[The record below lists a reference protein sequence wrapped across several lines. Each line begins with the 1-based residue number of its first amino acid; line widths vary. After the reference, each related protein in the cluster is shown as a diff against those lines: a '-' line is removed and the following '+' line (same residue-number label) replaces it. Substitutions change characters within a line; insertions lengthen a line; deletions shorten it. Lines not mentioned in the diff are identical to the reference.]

1 MEVDSP
7 AAVPT
12 LDGVLLTTSGGS
24 ATTLL
29 RHATKVTA
37 LVVCAGHV
45 FFGDEDGEV
54 GGWALHSLQAFV
66 TKMASVGTAPHVG
79 AVFALEAFAMDEP
92 LLFSAAAD
100 GLLAWDVTSRQCR
113 GSLQGHTS
121 AVVGLAISQGLVA
134 SGSTDGEL
142 RFWEPVS
149 RRCVADVAAH
159 SAPIQALA
167 ALQHGL
173 LASACRGGHVRL
185 WRVEEQERH
194 STSRGERVAVR
205 VASLDAHGG
214 DWITCLAPL
223 WPEAQAGSG
232 WPLEPA
238 GSSTG
243 SPLGRGWLREPQ
255 PPAHPCAHAHCMP
268 PVRTRGPEARP
279 SGRDPALRRGRESE
293 PDASPL
299 LASAGLDAH
308 VVPGADLDPGPVL
321 SPDPT
326 PSPDPDLGQVLWRP
340 GVGGLRV
347 WRPTR
352 LAGHKQPIGRL
363 CALRR
368 ESGRPALL
376 ASADWGG
383 AVRVWEL
390 ASASCVRV
398 LSLAAVGWIGWLSAC
413 PGGGCAARDALALA
427 PRAPCPRVP
436 SLASSHPPHAQHAHA
451 RLTWCAPPQFTRGGR
466 GGRRGASPCVGHRAC
481 RQRPEAAAAAPLS

>member
-1 MEVDSP
+1 MRP
-7 AAVPT
+7 HPLHAAR
-12 LDGVLLTTSGGS
+12 S
-24 ATTLL
+24 
-29 RHATKVTA
+29 HAR
-37 LVVCAGHV
+37 
-45 FFGDEDGEV
+45 
-54 GGWALHSLQAFV
+54 
-66 TKMASVGTAPHVG
+66 P
-79 AVFALEAFAMDEP
+79 
-92 LLFSAAAD
+92 
-100 GLLAWDVTSRQCR
+100 R
-113 GSLQGHTS
+113 
-121 AVVGLAISQGLVA
+121 
-134 SGSTDGEL
+134 
-142 RFWEPVS
+142 
-149 RRCVADVAAH
+149 
-159 SAPIQALA
+159 SAP
-167 ALQHGL
+167 
-173 LASACRGGHVRL
+173 
-185 WRVEEQERH
+185 
-194 STSRGERVAVR
+194 
-205 VASLDAHGG
+205 
-214 DWITCLAPL
+214 
-223 WPEAQAGSG
+223 
-232 WPLEPA
+232 
-238 GSSTG
+238 
-243 SPLGRGWLREPQ
+243 LRP
-255 PPAHPCAHAHCMP
+255 
-268 PVRTRGPEARP
+268 RP
-279 SGRDPALRRGRESE
+279 RPRRGRESE

-427 PRAPCPRVP
+427 PRAPCPRAP

-451 RLTWCAPPQFTRGGR
+451 RLTWCAPPQFTCGGR
-466 GGRRGASPCVGHRAC
+466 GGRRGASSRVGHSAEG
-481 RQRPEAAAAAPLS
+481 RQRPEAAAAAPLGVATAAAAAATTLPWCCSNRSLRYRRRSQR

>member
-1 MEVDSP
+1 MEIDSP

-37 LVVCAGHV
+37 LVVCAGHI

-66 TKMASVGTAPHVG
+66 TKMASVCTAPHVG

-159 SAPIQALA
+159 STPIQALA

-255 PPAHPCAHAHCMP
+255 PPAHPCAHTRCMP
-268 PVRTRGPEARP
+268 PDRTRGPEARP
-279 SGRDPALRRGRESE
+279 
-293 PDASPL
+293 
-299 LASAGLDAH
+299 
-308 VVPGADLDPGPVL
+308 
-321 SPDPT
+321 
-326 PSPDPDLGQVLWRP
+326 
-340 GVGGLRV
+340 
-347 WRPTR
+347 
-352 LAGHKQPIGRL
+352 
-363 CALRR
+363 
-368 ESGRPALL
+368 
-376 ASADWGG
+376 
-383 AVRVWEL
+383 
-390 ASASCVRV
+390 
-398 LSLAAVGWIGWLSAC
+398 
-413 PGGGCAARDALALA
+413 
-427 PRAPCPRVP
+427 
-436 SLASSHPPHAQHAHA
+436 
-451 RLTWCAPPQFTRGGR
+451 
-466 GGRRGASPCVGHRAC
+466 
-481 RQRPEAAAAAPLS
+481 